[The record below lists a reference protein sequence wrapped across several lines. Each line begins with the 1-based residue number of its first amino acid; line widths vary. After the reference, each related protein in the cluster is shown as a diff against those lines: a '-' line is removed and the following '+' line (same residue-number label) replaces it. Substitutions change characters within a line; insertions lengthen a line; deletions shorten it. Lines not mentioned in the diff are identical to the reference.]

1 MPKINLLY
9 VVTKLELG
17 GAQRHVLSLIRGLD
31 KVKYNVCLFTSAKGL
46 LINEAS
52 SIEGLSVKRS
62 NFLERPVNPFKD
74 ILALVELYFFIRKHK
89 IDIVHTHSSKAGIL
103 GRLAARFA
111 GARVILHTVHGWSF
125 HNFQPAAVSWFY
137 VLCERL
143 CACFTDR
150 IIVVSVFDRE
160 KGLEHGVG
168 KSEQYRLVRYG
179 IDVMDFRVRNRRF
192 RMRESLELNN
202 TDPVVGMV
210 ACFKPQKAP
219 LDFIELASLV
229 RKDFPE
235 VKFILVG
242 DGRLSGKIF
251 RRIKQLG
258 IEKNMILS
266 GWRRDIPMI
275 LSGLDVFVL
284 TSLWEGVPIV
294 ALEAMAASVPL
305 VVTDTGGIK
314 EVITDGENGYL
325 VEPRDIHSMHR
336 YLVELLSDPRKRRDL
351 AGRAAE
357 DISSEEFSAESMLKK
372 VFSVYDS
379 LLGAAGNV

>member
-31 KVKYNVCLFTSAKGL
+31 KEKYRVFLFTSAKGL

-52 SIEGLSVKRS
+52 SIEGLSVKKS
-62 NFLERPVNPFKD
+62 GFLERPVNPFKD
-74 ILALVELYFFIRKHK
+74 ILALVELYSFIRKHK
-89 IDIVHTHSSKAGIL
+89 IVIVHTHSSKAGIL
-103 GRLAARFA
+103 GRLAAGFA
-111 GARVILHTVHGWSF
+111 GAPVILHTVHGWSF
-125 HNFQPAAVSWFY
+125 HDFQPVVVRWFY
-137 VLCERL
+137 VLCEKL
-143 CACFTDR
+143 CARFTDR

-160 KGLEHGVG
+160 KGLKAGVG
-168 KSEQYRLVRYG
+168 KNEQYRLVRYG

-192 RMRESLELNN
+192 RMRESLGLSNS
-202 TDPVVGMV
+202 DLVVGMV

-219 LDFIELASLV
+219 LDFIDLASLV

-235 VKFILVG
+235 VKFLLVG

-258 IEKNMILS
+258 IGRNIILT

-284 TSLWEGVPIV
+284 TSLWEGLPISV
-294 ALEAMAASVPL
+294 LEAMAASLPL
-305 VVTDTGGIK
+305 VATNTGGIR
-314 EVITDGENGYL
+314 EVVVNGENGYL

-336 YLVELLSDPRKRRDL
+336 RLAELLSDSRKRSSL

-357 DISSEEFSAESMLKK
+357 DAGSEEFSTGGMLKR
-372 VFSVYDS
+372 VFGIYDS
-379 LLGAAGNV
+379 LLGEAVNV